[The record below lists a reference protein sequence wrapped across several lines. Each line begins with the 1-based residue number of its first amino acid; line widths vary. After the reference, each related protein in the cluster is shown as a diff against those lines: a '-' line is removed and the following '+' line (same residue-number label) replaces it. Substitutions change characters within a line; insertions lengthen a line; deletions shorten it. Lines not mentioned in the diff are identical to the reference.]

1 MSIHEQW
8 LLSAEEDYDSA
19 VILFNAQKYK
29 TAIYHSQQCAEK
41 AFKGF
46 LIFKKHPLVKIHD
59 LVELL
64 RLCKIYDQDFDKI
77 LHLALSLDGLDIE
90 YRYPINDG
98 SGIYDDP
105 KDIQVQES
113 IGNSK
118 EIFEFVKSKCV

>member
-19 VILFNAQKYK
+19 VILFNAQKYR

-46 LIFKKHPLVKIHD
+46 LIYKKHSLVKIHD
-59 LVELL
+59 LVALL
-64 RLCKIYDQDFDKI
+64 RLCKTCDQDFDNI
-77 LHLALSLDGLDIE
+77 LHLALSLDGLDVE

-105 KDIQVQES
+105 TDIQVQES
-113 IGNSK
+113 IENGK
-118 EIFEFVKSKCV
+118 EILEFVRSKCI